1 MDCTDSSGQAMVTSA
16 PLPTG
21 VSLTSLS
28 LAPVQQNLRLHNL
41 VSLTPQGLAVPI
53 SLTMMSTPSGT
64 QPSIMTTPGSM
75 IVSLDQ
81 SQPKEDENVTVTY
94 ATTPATVLMSTGA
107 TGNNVLSV
115 PIGMAGSLGV
125 HQLNAQFITSQLKQN
140 TGQIRTTAPQVS
152 LLQMS
157 NTPTVPILRPLAPHT
172 YASTSSSNT
181 FTQMLTTPQMSP
193 CLTPQQQLTN
203 ALKKQQQI
211 QIGTPAK
218 PQRKRPSKK

>member
-1 MDCTDSSGQAMVTSA
+1 MDCTDTSTQSMATSA

-81 SQPKEDENVTVTY
+81 SQQKEDENVTVTY
-94 ATTPATVLMSTGA
+94 ATTPATVLMSTGG
-107 TGNNVLSV
+107 TGSNVLSV

-140 TGQIRTTAPQVS
+140 SGQIRTTAPQVS

-157 NTPTVPILRPLAPHT
+157 NSPILRPLAPHT
-172 YASTSSSNT
+172 YASSSSSNT
-181 FTQMLTTPQMSP
+181 FTQMINTPQTSSG
-193 CLTPQQQLTN
+193 LTPQQQLTN
-203 ALKKQQQI
+203 VLKKQVQVV
-211 QIGTPAK
+211 TPTK
-218 PQRKRPSKK
+218 PVRAQTKRPIKK